1 MHQIENGIY
10 YEDAYSGVTLG
21 AIILSHGTIL
31 IDAPLRGEDAR
42 SWRATLVNIGS
53 SANRVLVSL
62 DAHPDRTLGTRAMD
76 TTMVTHQKTALTF
89 RNRPT
94 IFKGQNQDSGAEW
107 EMNDEVIGTRW
118 STPDI
123 TFTQQLVFHWGE
135 PEVILE
141 HHPGPAL
148 GSIWAIIPAAKVI
161 FVGDTILLEQPPF
174 LAHADLPAW
183 IESLDLMLA
192 SYGDYT
198 IICGRGGPVGIEAVR
213 AQKLYLTKI
222 LKGLE
227 RLAKRQAA
235 PEMTEGLISGLI
247 KGLSIPPKLQE
258 HYVQRLRNGLH
269 QYYSRH
275 YRPVE
280 TSEEE

>member
-21 AIILSHGTIL
+21 AIILSQGTIL

-76 TTMVTHQKTALTF
+76 TTMVAHHKTALTF

-123 TFTQQLVFHWGE
+123 TFTQQL
-135 PEVILE
+135 
-141 HHPGPAL
+141 
-148 GSIWAIIPAAKVI
+148 AKVI
-161 FVGDTILLEQPPF
+161 FVGDAIMPNQPPF

-183 IESLDLMLA
+183 IESLDLMLS
-192 SYGDYT
+192 SYRDYT
-198 IICGRGGPVGIEAVR
+198 IICGRGGPVGVEVVR
-213 AQKLYLTKI
+213 AQKSYLTKI

-227 RLAKRQAA
+227 RLAKRKAA

-247 KGLSIPPKLQE
+247 KDLSLPPKLQE
-258 HYVQRLRNGLH
+258 HYVQRLRNGLY

-275 YRPVE
+275 YPRGE

>member
-1 MHQIENGIY
+1 MHQIEDGIY

-31 IDAPLRGEDAR
+31 IDSPLRGEDAR
-42 SWRATLVNIGS
+42 SWRATLVNMGGS
-53 SANRVLVSL
+53 TNRVLVNL

-76 TTMVTHQKTALTF
+76 TTIVTHHKTALTF

-94 IFKGQNQDSGAEW
+94 IFKGQNQDSGADW

-148 GSIWAIIPAAKVI
+148 GSIWTIVPAAKVI
-161 FVGDTILLEQPPF
+161 FVGDAIIPEQPPF

-183 IESLDLMLA
+183 IESLDVLLA
-192 SYGDYT
+192 TYRDYT
-198 IICGRGGPVGIEAVR
+198 IICGRGGPVGAEAVR
-213 AQKLYLTKI
+213 AQKSYLKKI

-227 RLAKRQAA
+227 RVAKRSAG
-235 PEMTEGLISGLI
+235 PEMTEGLIAGLI
-247 KGLSIPPKLQE
+247 KDLSIPSKLQE
-258 HYVQRLRNGLH
+258 HYVQRLRNGLY

-280 TSEEE
+280 APEED

>member
-76 TTMVTHQKTALTF
+76 TTMVTHHNTALTF

-123 TFTQQLVFHWGE
+123 TFTQQMVFHWGE

-148 GSIWAIIPAAKVI
+148 GSIWAIIPAAKVM
-161 FVGDTILLEQPPF
+161 FVGDTILSEQPPF

-183 IESLDLMLA
+183 IESLDLMLS
-192 SYGDYT
+192 SYRDYT
-198 IICGRGGPVGIEAVR
+198 IICGRGGPVGIEAVK
-213 AQKLYLTKI
+213 AQKRYLTKI

-227 RLAKRQAA
+227 RLAKRKAV

-247 KGLSIPPKLQE
+247 KDLSAPAKLQE
-258 HYVQRLRNGLH
+258 HYVQRLRNGLY

-280 TSEEE
+280 TPEEE